1 MADDDRIAPDLIAES
16 NPGHSRAIDEED
28 RLRPEFVDRVLDAVD
43 SGDDETARR
52 LAQPLHPADVADLIE
67 LARSDE
73 REGLVKALAGIVSPD
88 VLAEMNEYVRED
100 LLDELEPQ
108 QVADI
113 AGQLETDD
121 AVALIE
127 DLDRDDQQAVL
138 RAMEPD
144 DRAAVEE
151 ALSYPEES
159 AGRLMQRD
167 LCAVPEH
174 WKVGQ
179 VIDYLRSTEDLPTDF
194 WEVFV
199 VSPNHH
205 PVGTCKLSTILR
217 TPRTTPVSDI
227 MAREQTLIPVDMDQE
242 DVALRFQ
249 KYALVS
255 AAVTD
260 SAGRLVGMI
269 TVDDVVHII
278 QEEAGEDVLL
288 LSGAGE
294 GDINEPIQLTVR
306 RRLFWLVINL
316 GTAILAASVVSLF
329 RGEIG
334 KYAVLAVLLPIV
346 AGLGGNAGTQALAVA
361 VRALATNQLT
371 ESNTLRMFAREL
383 TIATMNGL
391 SLGLL
396 IGSGVALV
404 FGVIHP
410 TTHGFLLGAVMG
422 AAMVINNL
430 AAGLGGILV
439 PVTLDRFRIDPA
451 VSSAVFVTT
460 ITDVTGFFSFLG
472 LATLAGLGR

>member
-1 MADDDRIAPDLIAES
+1 MAETDQIAAPPPQDDTPNSVMD
-16 NPGHSRAIDEED
+16 DET
-28 RLRPEFVDRVLDAVD
+28 RLRPEFVDKVLDAVD
-43 SGDDETARR
+43 EGDDETARR
-52 LAQPLHPADVADLIE
+52 LVQPLHPADIADLIE
-67 LARSDE
+67 LAAHDE
-73 REGLVKALAGIVSPD
+73 REGLVKALAGIISPD
-88 VLAEMNEYVRED
+88 VLAEMNDFVREG
-100 LLDELEPQ
+100 LLDEMEPQ

-127 DLDRDDQQAVL
+127 DLDRDEQQAVL
-138 RAMEPD
+138 QRMEPD

-151 ALSYPEES
+151 ALSYPQES

-174 WKVGQ
+174 WNVGQ
-179 VIDYLRSTEDLPTDF
+179 VIDYLRSTADLPTDF

-199 VSPNHH
+199 VNTAHH

-217 TPRTTPVSDI
+217 TPRGTPITEI
-227 MAREQTLIPVDMDQE
+227 MRRDQTLIPVDMDQE

-255 AAVTD
+255 AAVVD
-260 SAGRLVGMI
+260 DEGRLVGMI
-269 TVDDVVHII
+269 TVDDIVHII

-288 LSGAGE
+288 LSGAGD
-294 GDINEPIQLTVR
+294 GDINEPIRMTVR

-316 GTAILAASVVSLF
+316 GTAVIAASVVSLF
-329 RGEIG
+329 QGEIG
-334 KYAVLAVLLPIV
+334 RYAVLAVLMPIV
-346 AGLGGNAGTQALAVA
+346 AGMGGNAGTQTLAVA

-371 ESNTLRMFAREL
+371 ESNTLRAFGREL
-383 TIATMNGL
+383 TIALANGL
-391 SLGLL
+391 SLG
-396 IGSGVALV
+396 ALV
-404 FGVIHP
+404 AVGVTLIFHNS
-410 TTHGFLLGAVMG
+410 LLGAVMG

-439 PVTLDRFRIDPA
+439 PVTLDRFRVDPA

-472 LATLAGLGR
+472 LAALVGLGR

>member
-1 MADDDRIAPDLIAES
+1 MAENDHLADVPQRDSAS
-16 NPGHSRAIDEED
+16 VVDEED
-28 RLRPEFVDRVLDAVD
+28 RLRPEFVNKVLDAVD
-43 SGDDETARR
+43 AGDDETARR
-52 LAQPLHPADVADLIE
+52 LVQPLHPADVADLIE

-127 DLDRDDQQAVL
+127 DLDEAEQRAVL

-179 VIDYLRSTEDLPTDF
+179 VIDYLRSTDDLPTDF

-199 VSPNHH
+199 VSPDHH

-217 TPRTTPVSDI
+217 LPRATPVSEI

-255 AAVTD
+255 AAVVD
-260 SAGRLVGMI
+260 DEGRLVGMI

-294 GDINEPIQLTVR
+294 GDINEPIPMTVR

-316 GTAILAASVVSLF
+316 GTAIVAASVVSLF
-329 RGEIG
+329 QTEIG
-334 KYAVLAVLLPIV
+334 KYAVLAVLMPIV
-346 AGLGGNAGTQALAVA
+346 AGMGGNAGTQTLAVA

-371 ESNTLRMFAREL
+371 ESNTLRAFGREL
-383 TIATMNGL
+383 TIALANGI
-391 SLGLL
+391 SLGVL
-396 IGSGVALV
+396 IGAGVTLI
-404 FGVIHP
+404 FHNP
-410 TTHGFLLGAVMG
+410 LLGAVMG

-439 PVTLDRFRIDPA
+439 PVTLDRFRVDPA

-472 LATLAGLGR
+472 LASLVGLGS

>member
-1 MADDDRIAPDLIAES
+1 VSESEPIAAAA
-16 NPGHSRAIDEED
+16 PGDSASPVDEED
-28 RLRPEFVDRVLDAVD
+28 RLRPKFVDKVLDAVD
-43 SGDDETARR
+43 AGDDETARR
-52 LAQPLHPADVADLIE
+52 LVEPLHPADVADLIE
-67 LARSDE
+67 LAASDE

-88 VLAEMNEYVRED
+88 VLAEMNEYVREG

-127 DLDRDDQQAVL
+127 DLDRDEQQAVL

-159 AGRLMQRD
+159 AGRLMQRE

-199 VSPNHH
+199 VSPDHH

-217 TPRTTPVSDI
+217 TPRTKLVSEI

-242 DVALRFQ
+242 DGALRFQ

-255 AAVTD
+255 AAVVD
-260 SAGRLVGMI
+260 DAGRLVGMI
-269 TVDDVVHII
+269 TVDDIVHII

-294 GDINEPIQLTVR
+294 GDINEPIRMTVR
-306 RRLFWLVINL
+306 RRLFWLVVNL
-316 GTAILAASVVSLF
+316 GTAIIAASVVSLF
-329 RGEIG
+329 QGEIG
-334 KYAVLAVLLPIV
+334 KYAVLAVLMPIV
-346 AGLGGNAGTQALAVA
+346 AGMGGNAGTQTLAVA

-371 ESNTLRMFAREL
+371 ESNTIRAFGREL
-383 TIATMNGL
+383 TIALANGL
-391 SLGLL
+391 SLGVL
-396 IGSGVALV
+396 IGTGVTLV
-404 FGVIHP
+404 FHNP
-410 TTHGFLLGAVMG
+410 LLGAVMG
-422 AAMVINNL
+422 TAMVINNL

-439 PVTLDRFRIDPA
+439 PVTLDRFRVDPA

-472 LATLAGLGR
+472 LASLVGLGR

>member
-1 MADDDRIAPDLIAES
+1 MAEPDQIAAATPPED
-16 NPGHSRAIDEED
+16 NTPNQVMDEET
-28 RLRPEFVDRVLDAVD
+28 RLRRDFVDKVLDAVD
-43 SGDDETARR
+43 AGDDETARK
-52 LAQPLHPADVADLIE
+52 LVAPLHPADVADLIE
-67 LARSDE
+67 LAARDE

-138 RAMEPD
+138 RAMDPD

-174 WKVGQ
+174 WNVGQ
-179 VIDYLRSTEDLPTDF
+179 VIDYVRSTADLPDDF

-199 VSPNHH
+199 VSPDHH
-205 PVGTCKLSTILR
+205 PVGTCKLSLILR
-217 TPRTTPVSDI
+217 TPRSTLVSVI
-227 MAREQTLIPVDMDQE
+227 MQREQTLIPVDMDQE

-255 AAVTD
+255 AAVVD
-260 SAGRLVGMI
+260 EEGRLVGMI

-278 QEEAGEDVLL
+278 SEEAGEDVLL

-329 RGEIG
+329 QGEIG
-334 KYAVLAVLLPIV
+334 RYAVLAVLMPIV
-346 AGLGGNAGTQALAVA
+346 AGMGGNAGTQTLAVA

-371 ESNTLRMFAREL
+371 SSNTIRAFLREI
-383 TIATMNGL
+383 TIALANGL

-396 IGSGVALV
+396 IGAGVSLV
-404 FGVIHP
+404 FGVIYP
-410 TTHGFLLGAVMG
+410 QPNGFLLGAVI
-422 AAMVINNL
+422 ATAMVINNL

-439 PVTLDRFRIDPA
+439 PVTLDRLDIDPA

-472 LATLAGLGR
+472 LAALVGLGR

>member
-1 MADDDRIAPDLIAES
+1 M
-16 NPGHSRAIDEED
+16 DEET
-28 RLRPEFVDRVLDAVD
+28 RLRPEFVERVLDAVEK
-43 SGDDETARR
+43 GDDETARN
-52 LAQPLHPADVADLIE
+52 LVAPLHPADVADLIE
-67 LARSDE
+67 AAARDE
-73 REGLVKALAGIVSPD
+73 REGLVKALAGLVDAD
-88 VLAEMNEYVRED
+88 VLAEMNDYVREG
-100 LLDELEPQ
+100 LLDEMEPQ

-113 AGQLETDD
+113 AGQLDTDD

-127 DLDRDDQQAVL
+127 DLDHADQQAVL
-138 RAMEPD
+138 EAMEPD

-179 VIDYLRSTEDLPTDF
+179 VIDYLRSTRELPDDF

-199 VSPNHH
+199 VNPVHH

-217 TPRTTPVSDI
+217 TPRDRLVSDV
-227 MAREQTLIPVDMDQE
+227 MVREQTLIPVDMDQE

-255 AAVTD
+255 AAVVD
-260 SAGRLVGMI
+260 EEGRLVGMI

-288 LSGAGE
+288 LAGVGDE
-294 GDINEPIQLTVR
+294 GDINEPVQLTVR

-316 GTAILAASVVSLF
+316 GTAVIAASVVSLF
-329 RGEIG
+329 QGEIG
-334 KYAVLAVLLPIV
+334 KYAVLAVLMPIV
-346 AGLGGNAGTQALAVA
+346 AGMGGNAGTQTLAVA

-371 ESNTLRMFAREL
+371 ESNTLRAFGREL
-383 TIATMNGL
+383 KIALANGL

-396 IGSGVALV
+396 IGTGVALI
-404 FGVIHP
+404 FGNP
-410 TTHGFLLGAVMG
+410 LLGAVMG
-422 AAMVINNL
+422 SAMVINNL

-472 LATLAGLGR
+472 LAAAVGLGR

>member
-1 MADDDRIAPDLIAES
+1 MSESEKVAAALDEAPFDAAAAS
-16 NPGHSRAIDEED
+16 AIDEED

-43 SGDDETARR
+43 AGDDETARE
-52 LAQPLHPADVADLIE
+52 LVEPLHPADVADLIE
-67 LARSDE
+67 LAARDE
-73 REGLVKALAGIVSPD
+73 RDGLVKALAGIVDAD
-88 VLAEMNEYVRED
+88 VIAEMNEHVRET
-100 LLDELEPQ
+100 LLDAMEPQ

-113 AGQLETDD
+113 AAQLESDD

-127 DLDRDDQQAVL
+127 DLDRDEQEAVL

-151 ALSYPEES
+151 ALTYPEES

-167 LCAVPEH
+167 LVAVPEH

-179 VIDYLRSTEDLPTDF
+179 VIDYLRSTDELPTDF

-199 VSPNHH
+199 VGPAHR

-217 TPRTTPVSDI
+217 APRTTAISDV

-255 AAVTD
+255 AAVVD
-260 SAGRLVGMI
+260 GGGRLVGMV
-269 TVDDVVHII
+269 TVDDIVHII

-294 GDINEPIQLTVR
+294 GDINEPIPMTVR

-316 GTAILAASVVSLF
+316 GTAIIAASVVSLF
-329 RGEIG
+329 QGEIG
-334 KYAVLAVLLPIV
+334 KYAVLAVLMPIV
-346 AGLGGNAGTQALAVA
+346 AGMGGNAGTQTLAVA

-371 ESNTLRMFAREL
+371 ESNTLRAFGREL
-383 TIATMNGL
+383 TIALANGT
-391 SLGLL
+391 SLGVL
-396 IGSGVALV
+396 IGIGVTLI
-404 FGVIHP
+404 FNNP
-410 TTHGFLLGAVMG
+410 LLGVVMG

-430 AAGLGGILV
+430 AAGLGGIFV

-472 LATLAGLGR
+472 LASLVGLGR

>member
-1 MADDDRIAPDLIAES
+1 VSESEPIAAAAPRDSAPDS
-16 NPGHSRAIDEED
+16 TSPVDEED
-28 RLRPEFVDRVLDAVD
+28 RLRPEFVDKVLDAVD
-43 SGDDETARR
+43 AGDDETARK
-52 LAQPLHPADVADLIE
+52 LVAPLHPADVADLIE

-113 AGQLETDD
+113 AGQLDTDD

-127 DLDRDDQQAVL
+127 DLDRDEQQAVL

-151 ALSYPEES
+151 ALGYPEES

-179 VIDYLRSTEDLPTDF
+179 VIDYLRSTGDLPTDF

-199 VSPNHH
+199 VSPDHH

-217 TPRTTPVSDI
+217 TPRTTAVNDV
-227 MAREQTLIPVDMDQE
+227 MVREQTLIPVDMDQE

-255 AAVTD
+255 AAVVD
-260 SAGRLVGMI
+260 DAGRLVGMI

-294 GDINEPIQLTVR
+294 GDINEPVAMTVR

-316 GTAILAASVVSLF
+316 GTAIVAASVVSLF
-329 RGEIG
+329 QGEIG
-334 KYAVLAVLLPIV
+334 KYAVLAVLMPIV
-346 AGLGGNAGTQALAVA
+346 AGMGGNAGTQTLAVA

-371 ESNTLRMFAREL
+371 ESNTIRAFGREL
-383 TIATMNGL
+383 TIALANGL
-391 SLGLL
+391 SLGAL
-396 IGSGVALV
+396 IGVGVT
-404 FGVIHP
+404 VIFHNP
-410 TTHGFLLGAVMG
+410 GLGAVMA

-472 LATLAGLGR
+472 LASLFLIR

>member
-1 MADDDRIAPDLIAES
+1 M
-16 NPGHSRAIDEED
+16 DEETN
-28 RLRPEFVDRVLDAVD
+28 LRPEFVAKVLDAVEA
-43 SGDDETARR
+43 GDDETARELVR
-52 LAQPLHPADVADLIE
+52 PLHPADVADLIE
-67 LARSDE
+67 LARGDD
-73 REGLVKALAGIVSPD
+73 REGLVKALAGIISPD
-88 VLAEMNEYVRED
+88 VLAELNDYVRED
-100 LLDELEPQ
+100 LLDEMEPQ

-127 DLDRDDQQAVL
+127 DLDRDERQAVL
-138 RAMEPD
+138 ERMEPD

-174 WKVGQ
+174 WNVGQ
-179 VIDYLRSTEDLPTDF
+179 VIDYLRSTRDLPDDF

-199 VSPNHH
+199 VSPSHH
-205 PVGTCKLSTILR
+205 PVGTCKLSLILR
-217 TPRTTPVSDI
+217 MPRKTLVSEI
-227 MAREQTLIPVDMDQE
+227 MQREQTLIPVDLDQE

-260 SAGRLVGMI
+260 DAGRLVGMI
-269 TVDDVVHII
+269 TVDDIVHII

-294 GDINEPIQLTVR
+294 GDINEPVPLTVR

-316 GTAILAASVVSLF
+316 GTAIIAASVVSF
-329 RGEIG
+329 FQGEIG
-334 KYAVLAVLLPIV
+334 KFAVLAVLMPIV
-346 AGLGGNAGTQALAVA
+346 AGMGGNAGTQTLAVA

-371 ESNTLRMFAREL
+371 ESNTLRAFGREL
-383 TIATMNGL
+383 TIALANGL

-396 IGSGVALV
+396 IGTGVTLI
-404 FGVIHP
+404 FGNP
-410 TTHGFLLGAVMG
+410 LLGAVIG
-422 AAMVINNL
+422 AAMIITNL
-430 AAGLGGILV
+430 AAGLGGIFV

-472 LATLAGLGR
+472 LAALVGLGR

>member
-1 MADDDRIAPDLIAES
+1 MAENDHLADLPPQDDTP
-16 NPGHSRAIDEED
+16 NQVMDEET
-28 RLRPEFVDRVLDAVD
+28 RLRPEFVERVLDAVET
-43 SGDDETARR
+43 GDDDTARK
-52 LAQPLHPADVADLIE
+52 LVQPLHPADVADLIE
-67 LARSDE
+67 LAARDE

-127 DLDRDDQQAVL
+127 DLDEAEQQAVL
-138 RAMEPD
+138 ERMEPD

-151 ALSYPEES
+151 ALGYPEES

-174 WKVGQ
+174 WNVGQ
-179 VIDYLRSTEDLPTDF
+179 VIDYLRSTRELPDDF

-199 VSPNHH
+199 VNPNHH
-205 PVGTCKLSTILR
+205 PVGTCKLSLILR
-217 TPRTTPVSDI
+217 TPRSRPVSDI
-227 MAREQTLIPVDMDQE
+227 MQREQTLISVDMDQE

-255 AAVTD
+255 AAVVD
-260 SAGRLVGMI
+260 EEGRLVGMI

-288 LSGAGE
+288 LSGAGGE
-294 GDINEPIQLTVR
+294 DINEPVPLTVR
-306 RRLFWLVINL
+306 RRLFWLVVNL
-316 GTAILAASVVSLF
+316 GTAIVAASVVSLF
-329 RGEIG
+329 QGEIG
-334 KYAVLAVLLPIV
+334 KYAVLAVLMPIV
-346 AGLGGNAGTQALAVA
+346 AGMGGNAGTQTLAVA

-371 ESNTLRMFAREL
+371 ESNTIRAFGREL
-383 TIATMNGL
+383 TIALANGL
-391 SLGLL
+391 SLGAL
-396 IGSGVALV
+396 IGLGVTLI
-404 FGVIHP
+404 FGNP
-410 TTHGFLLGAVMG
+410 LLGAVMA

-430 AAGLGGILV
+430 AAGLGGIFV
-439 PVTLDRFRIDPA
+439 PVTLDRVGVDPA

-472 LATLAGLGR
+472 LAALVGLGR

>member
-1 MADDDRIAPDLIAES
+1 MSESEHIAARRGDSSDDS
-16 NPGHSRAIDEED
+16 NLAVNAAIDEED
-28 RLRPEFVDRVLDAVD
+28 RLRPEFVSKVLDAVD
-43 SGDDETARR
+43 AGDDETARR
-52 LAQPLHPADVADLIE
+52 LVQPLHPADIADLIE
-67 LARSDE
+67 LAASDE
-73 REGLVKALAGIVSPD
+73 REGLVKALAGIISPN
-88 VLAEMNEYVRED
+88 VLAEMNDYVREG
-100 LLDELEPQ
+100 LLDEMEPQ

-151 ALSYPEES
+151 ALGYPEES

-179 VIDYLRSTEDLPTDF
+179 LIDYLRSTEDLPTDF

-199 VSPNHH
+199 VNTSHH

-217 TPRTTPVSDI
+217 TPRNKLVSDI
-227 MAREQTLIPVDMDQE
+227 MVRDQTLIPVDMDQE

-255 AAVTD
+255 AAVVD
-260 SAGRLVGMI
+260 DEDRLVGMI
-269 TVDDVVHII
+269 TVDDIVHII

-294 GDINEPIQLTVR
+294 GDINEPVQLTVR

-316 GTAILAASVVSLF
+316 GTAIIAASVVSLF
-329 RGEIG
+329 QVEIG
-334 KYAVLAVLLPIV
+334 KYAVLAVLMPIV
-346 AGLGGNAGTQALAVA
+346 AGMGGNAGTQTLAVA

-371 ESNTLRMFAREL
+371 ESNTLRAFGREL
-383 TIATMNGL
+383 TIALANGV

-396 IGSGVALV
+396 IGTGVTLIFDNA
-404 FGVIHP
+404 
-410 TTHGFLLGAVMG
+410 LLGAVMG

-430 AAGLGGILV
+430 AAGVGGILV
-439 PVTLDRFRIDPA
+439 PVTLDRFRVDPA

-472 LATLAGLGR
+472 LASLVGLGR

>member
-1 MADDDRIAPDLIAES
+1 MGENDQIAGPPPQDNTPNS
-16 NPGHSRAIDEED
+16 VMDEET
-28 RLRPEFVDRVLDAVD
+28 RLRPEFVDKVLDAVD
-43 SGDDETARR
+43 EGDDETARK
-52 LAQPLHPADVADLIE
+52 LVQPLHPADVADLIE
-67 LARSDE
+67 LAARDE
-73 REGLVKALAGIVSPD
+73 RDGLVKALAGIVSPD
-88 VLAEMNEYVRED
+88 VLAEMNDFVRED

-127 DLDRDDQQAVL
+127 DLDRDDRQAVL
-138 RAMEPD
+138 EAMEPD

-167 LCAVPEH
+167 LCAVPDH
-174 WKVGQ
+174 WNVGQ

-199 VSPNHH
+199 VGPNHH

-217 TPRTTPVSDI
+217 TPRGTPVSEI
-227 MAREQTLIPVDMDQE
+227 MASEQTLIPVDMDQE

-260 SAGRLVGMI
+260 DSGRLVGMI

-294 GDINEPIQLTVR
+294 GDINEPIRMTVR

-329 RGEIG
+329 QVEIG
-334 KYAVLAVLLPIV
+334 KYAVLAVLMPIV
-346 AGLGGNAGTQALAVA
+346 AGMGGNAGTQTLAVA

-371 ESNTLRMFAREL
+371 ESNTLRAFGREL
-383 TIATMNGL
+383 TIALANGL
-391 SLGLL
+391 SLGVL
-396 IGSGVALV
+396 IGLGVTAI
-404 FGVIHP
+404 FHNP
-410 TTHGFLLGAVMG
+410 ALGAVIA

-439 PVTLDRFRIDPA
+439 PVTLDRFRVDPA

-472 LATLAGLGR
+472 LAALFLVR

>member
-1 MADDDRIAPDLIAES
+1 
-16 NPGHSRAIDEED
+16 
-28 RLRPEFVDRVLDAVD
+28 
-43 SGDDETARR
+43 
-52 LAQPLHPADVADLIE
+52 
-67 LARSDE
+67 
-73 REGLVKALAGIVSPD
+73 
-88 VLAEMNEYVRED
+88 
-100 LLDELEPQ
+100 
-108 QVADI
+108 
-113 AGQLETDD
+113 
-121 AVALIE
+121 
-127 DLDRDDQQAVL
+127 
-138 RAMEPD
+138 MEPD

-159 AGRLMQRD
+159 AGRLMQRE

-199 VSPNHH
+199 VSPDHH

-217 TPRTTPVSDI
+217 TPRQTPVGDI

-260 SAGRLVGMI
+260 DAGRLVGMI
-269 TVDDVVHII
+269 TVDDIVHII

-294 GDINEPIQLTVR
+294 GDINEPVRMTVR

-316 GTAILAASVVSLF
+316 GTAIVAASVVSLF
-329 RGEIG
+329 QGEIG
-334 KYAVLAVLLPIV
+334 KYAVLAVLMPIV
-346 AGLGGNAGTQALAVA
+346 AGMGGNAGTQTLAVA

-371 ESNTLRMFAREL
+371 ESNTVRAFGREL
-383 TIATMNGL
+383 TIALANGIA
-391 SLGLL
+391 LGVL
-396 IGSGVALV
+396 IGCGVA
-404 FGVIHP
+404 VIFHNP
-410 TTHGFLLGAVMG
+410 LLGAVMG
-422 AAMVINNL
+422 ASMVINNL

-472 LATLAGLGR
+472 LAAIFLVR

>member
-1 MADDDRIAPDLIAES
+1 MAENDQIGALPPDDDTPNAVM
-16 NPGHSRAIDEED
+16 DEET
-28 RLRPEFVDRVLDAVD
+28 RLRPEFVDKVLDAVD
-43 SGDDETARR
+43 AGDDETARK
-52 LAQPLHPADVADLIE
+52 LVAPLHPADVADLIE
-67 LARSDE
+67 LAARDE

-88 VLAEMNEYVRED
+88 VLAEMNEFVRDD

-127 DLDRDDQQAVL
+127 DLDRDEQQAVL
-138 RAMEPD
+138 SAMEPD

-179 VIDYLRSTEDLPTDF
+179 IIDYLRSTEDLPTDF

-199 VSPNHH
+199 VDATHH

-217 TPRTTPVSDI
+217 TPRNTPVAEVMS
-227 MAREQTLIPVDMDQE
+227 REQTLIDVDMDQE

-255 AAVTD
+255 AAVVD
-260 SAGRLVGMI
+260 DDGRLVGMI

-294 GDINEPIQLTVR
+294 GDINEPVRLTVR

-329 RGEIG
+329 QGEIG
-334 KYAVLAVLLPIV
+334 KYAVLAVLMPIV
-346 AGLGGNAGTQALAVA
+346 AGMGGNAGTQTLAVA
-361 VRALATNQLT
+361 VRAIATNQLT
-371 ESNTLRMFAREL
+371 ESNTLRAFGREL
-383 TIATMNGL
+383 TIALANGL
-391 SLGLL
+391 SLGVL
-396 IGSGVALV
+396 IGLGVTII
-404 FGVIHP
+404 FGNP
-410 TTHGFLLGAVMG
+410 LLGAVMG
-422 AAMVINNL
+422 TAMVINNL
-430 AAGLGGILV
+430 AAGLGGIFV
-439 PVTLDRFRIDPA
+439 PVTLDRVGIDPA

-472 LATLAGLGR
+472 LAALVGLGR

>member
-1 MADDDRIAPDLIAES
+1 VSESEHIAAAPPQDS
-16 NPGHSRAIDEED
+16 TPNPVMDEET
-28 RLRPEFVDRVLDAVD
+28 RLRPEFVNKVLDAVD
-43 SGDDETARR
+43 EGDDETARK
-52 LAQPLHPADVADLIE
+52 LVQPLHPADVADLIE

-88 VLAEMNEYVRED
+88 VLAELNDYVRED

-113 AGQLETDD
+113 AGQLDTDD

-127 DLDRDDQQAVL
+127 DLDRDDRQAVL
-138 RAMEPD
+138 DRMEPD

-159 AGRLMQRD
+159 AGRLMQRE

-174 WKVGQ
+174 WNVGQ
-179 VIDYLRSTEDLPTDF
+179 VIDYVRSTADLPDDF

-199 VSPNHH
+199 VSPTHH
-205 PVGTCKLSTILR
+205 PVGTCKLSVILR
-217 TPRTTPVSDI
+217 TPRKTPVSEI
-227 MAREQTLIPVDMDQE
+227 MQREQTLIPVDMDQE

-260 SAGRLVGMI
+260 DEGRLVGMI

-294 GDINEPIQLTVR
+294 GDINEPVQLTVR

-329 RGEIG
+329 QGEIG
-334 KYAVLAVLLPIV
+334 KYAVLAVLMPIV
-346 AGLGGNAGTQALAVA
+346 AGMGGNAGTQTLAVA

-371 ESNTLRMFAREL
+371 ESNTIRAFGREL
-383 TIATMNGL
+383 TIALANGL
-391 SLGLL
+391 ALGLL
-396 IGSGVALV
+396 IGAGVALI

-410 TTHGFLLGAVMG
+410 TPGGFRLGAVIG
-422 AAMVINNL
+422 AAMIINNL

-439 PVTLDRFRIDPA
+439 PVTLDRFKVDPA

-472 LATLAGLGR
+472 LAALAGLGR

>member
-1 MADDDRIAPDLIAES
+1 MSESEHIAAARNRDSPEDANALTNA
-16 NPGHSRAIDEED
+16 AMDEED
-28 RLRPEFVDRVLDAVD
+28 RLRPEFVSKVLDAVEA
-43 SGDDETARR
+43 GDDDTARK
-52 LAQPLHPADVADLIE
+52 LVEPLHPADVADLIE
-67 LARSDE
+67 LAARDE
-73 REGLVKALAGIVSPD
+73 REGLVKALAGIVGPD
-88 VLAEMNEYVRED
+88 VLAEMNDYVREG
-100 LLDELEPQ
+100 LLDEMEPQ

-127 DLDRDDQQAVL
+127 DLDSDDQQAVL

-159 AGRLMQRD
+159 AGRLMQRE

-179 VIDYLRSTEDLPTDF
+179 VIDYLRSTRDLPTDF

-199 VSPNHH
+199 VNPTHH

-217 TPRTTPVSDI
+217 TPRDTPVGEI
-227 MAREQTLIPVDMDQE
+227 MIRDQTLIPVDMDQE

-255 AAVTD
+255 GAVVDD
-260 SAGRLVGMI
+260 SGRLVGMI
-269 TVDDVVHII
+269 TVDDIVHII

-294 GDINEPIQLTVR
+294 GDINEPVQLTVR
-306 RRLFWLVINL
+306 RRLTWLIINL
-316 GTAILAASVVSLF
+316 GTAIVASAVVGLF
-329 RGEIG
+329 KGEISRF
-334 KYAVLAVLLPIV
+334 ALLAVLMPIV
-346 AGLGGNAGTQALAVA
+346 SGMGGNAGTQTLAVA

-383 TIATMNGL
+383 KIALANGTA
-391 SLGLL
+391 LGLL
-396 IGSGVALV
+396 IGVGAALI
-404 FGVIHP
+404 FDNP
-410 TTHGFLLGAVMG
+410 LLGLVIG
-422 AAMVINNL
+422 LAMVINNL
-430 AAGLGGILV
+430 VAGLAGIVV
-439 PVTLDRFRIDPA
+439 PVALDRSRVDPA
-451 VSSAVFVTT
+451 VSSAVFVTMA
-460 ITDVTGFFSFLG
+460 TDVMGFFSFLG
-472 LATLAGLGR
+472 LAALTGLSR

>member
-1 MADDDRIAPDLIAES
+1 MSESEPIAAPPLDDSASPV
-16 NPGHSRAIDEED
+16 DEET
-28 RLRPEFVDRVLDAVD
+28 RLRPGFVDKVLDAVD
-43 SGDDETARR
+43 AGDDETARK
-52 LAQPLHPADVADLIE
+52 LVAPLHPADVADLIE
-67 LARSDE
+67 LAARDE

-88 VLAEMNEYVRED
+88 VLAEMNDFVRED

-127 DLDRDDQQAVL
+127 DLDRDEQQAVL
-138 RAMEPD
+138 QRMEPD

-199 VSPNHH
+199 VSPDHH

-217 TPRTTPVSDI
+217 TPRNTLVSDI

-255 AAVTD
+255 AAVVD
-260 SAGRLVGMI
+260 EANRLVGMI
-269 TVDDVVHII
+269 TVDDIVHII

-288 LSGAGE
+288 LSQAGD
-294 GDINEPIQLTVR
+294 GDINEPISLTIR
-306 RRLFWLVINL
+306 SRMWWLFINL
-316 GTAILAASVVSLF
+316 GTEILSVFV
-329 RGEIG
+329 IG
-334 KYAVLAVLLPIV
+334 FYQDLIAKLVVLAMLMPVIT
-346 AGLGGNAGTQALAVA
+346 GMGGNAATQTMAVT
-361 VRALATNQLT
+361 VRALATGQLT
-371 ESNTLRMFAREL
+371 SSNSWRMILREWW
-383 TIATMNGL
+383 IASANGRG
-391 SLGLL
+391 LGLL
-396 IGSGVALV
+396 MAAGCQMIYHDAGLSFVLFLAMVLNSLNAGLSGVLIPV
-404 FGVIHP
+404 
-410 TTHGFLLGAVMG
+410 
-422 AAMVINNL
+422 
-430 AAGLGGILV
+430 GLEKLK
-439 PVTLDRFRIDPA
+439 IDPA
-451 VSSAVFVTT
+451 VTSTVFVTT
-460 ITDVTGFFSFLG
+460 MTDTLGCFFFLG
-472 LATLAGLGR
+472 LAALFHLHG